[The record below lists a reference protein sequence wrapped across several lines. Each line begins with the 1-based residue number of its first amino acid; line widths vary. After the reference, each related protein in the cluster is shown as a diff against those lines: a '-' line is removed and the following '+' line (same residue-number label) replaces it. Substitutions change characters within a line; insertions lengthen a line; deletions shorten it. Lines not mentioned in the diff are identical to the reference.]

1 MAATANKRFQP
12 RAGLVSALVALGLV
26 SPACALEWTI
36 EPSIGASA
44 TYTDNVRQSASN
56 PENALILTATPAVSL
71 RSKGSRRV
79 QAALQYGLSAVT
91 RFGGDDDSDLNHN
104 LNAIGKA
111 ELVEDFLFI
120 EGDARVS
127 QELVS
132 LLGSPADAGVNNSNR
147 ATVGSYSISPYIKK
161 RLGSFADAEARYRTS
176 GAIFGDNAAN
186 DINSNTFS
194 ASLKS
199 GSQFSTIFWGLNYFL
214 RDATVQ
220 GGDDAQF
227 EHYDATLG
235 YRVTRKLRVF
245 GTLGYDNNDYVA
257 TPGAS
262 ISGRS
267 WTVGTGWTPNQRT
280 NVEASFG
287 DSYFGRTYGFDFRY
301 RTRYSTWTANYQEG
315 VSDISQQLLNT
326 QPLAFWQCD
335 GGVFAGTSQIPPA
348 GQTNCVSLG
357 VAPVGSVPLGTANG
371 IYVSNTL
378 RGGAAWSKGRSSLGL
393 NVFSTRRQYQ
403 QLAGLP
409 EDEVRGMTASYA
421 YRLQPLTNLNASLGY
436 TNTQSAAGLDSVG
449 ERDDD
454 YYTLSLGLSHRFDP
468 KLVGT
473 LTVRHQQR
481 ESNDPAADYSENSL
495 TATVNMRF

>member
-1 MAATANKRFQP
+1 MAATANKQFRP
-12 RAGLVSALVALGLV
+12 RAGLVSALAVLGFV
-26 SPACALEWTI
+26 SPAHALEWTI

-44 TYTDNVRQSASN
+44 TYTDNVRQSATN
-56 PENALILTATPAVSL
+56 TEDALILTATPGVTF

-91 RFGGDDDSDLNHN
+91 RFGGDDDSDINHN

-132 LLGSPADAGVNNSNR
+132 LLGSPADSGINNSNR

-161 RLGSFADAEARYRTS
+161 RLGSFADAEVRYRAT
-176 GAIFGDNAAN
+176 GAIFENNAAN
-186 DINSNTFS
+186 DIHSNTFS
-194 ASLKS
+194 AALKS
-199 GSQFSTIFWGLNYFL
+199 GSQFNSIFWGLNYSL

-220 GGDDAQF
+220 GGQDARF
-227 EHYDATLG
+227 ERYNATLG
-235 YRVTRKLRVF
+235 YRITRKSRVF
-245 GTLGYDNNDYVA
+245 GTLGYDNNDYAA

-267 WTVGTGWTPNQRT
+267 WTVGAGWTPNQRT

-287 DSYFGRTYGFDFRY
+287 DSYFGRTYGFDLGY
-301 RTRYSTWTANYQEG
+301 RTRHSTWTASYQEG

-326 QPLAFWQCD
+326 QPIIFWQCD
-335 GGVFAGTSQIPPA
+335 GGQFAGTTLIPPA
-348 GQTNCVSLG
+348 GQTNCVPLG
-357 VAPVGSVPLGTANG
+357 IAPVGSVPLGVANG
-371 IYVSNTL
+371 VYVSNTL

-403 QLAGLP
+403 QLAGQP
-409 EDEVRGMTASYA
+409 EDEVRGVTASYA
-421 YRLQPLTNLNASLGY
+421 YRLRPLTNLNAGLGY
-436 TNTQSAAGLDSVG
+436 TNTQSVAGLNSVTD
-449 ERDDD
+449 RDDD
-454 YYTLSLGLSHRFDP
+454 FYTLSLGLSHRFDSR
-468 KLVGT
+468 LAVA
-473 LTVRHQQR
+473 LTIRHQQR
-481 ESNDPAADYSENSL
+481 ESNDPAADYSENNI